1 MQISVHSNIGRRRS
15 SNQDYADY
23 YTSKAK
29 QVLFI
34 LCDGVGGNQAGDV
47 ASKMTTEYIG
57 KEFQNIDQSL
67 TWQAA
72 ETWLTE
78 IVDTVNQEVY
88 DLSLSKDE
96 YKGMSTTL
104 VMALAADDQLVICH
118 VGDSR
123 AYIFNEEGLNQVTD
137 DHSLVNELIR
147 SGEITELEGEHH
159 PQRNIV
165 TQAIG
170 GTDQVESEI
179 NHFDLSQVDYL
190 LLCSDGLSN
199 MVNHKQMLE
208 YFKSYQSLDTLGEA
222 LIDAANEAGGSDN
235 ITVVLASDLMNEEV
249 TD

>member
-72 ETWLTE
+72 ETWLIE
-78 IVDTVNQEVY
+78 IVDAVNQEIY

-104 VMALAADDQLVICH
+104 VMAL
-118 VGDSR
+118 
-123 AYIFNEEGLNQVTD
+123 
-137 DHSLVNELIR
+137 SLIH
-147 SGEITELEGEHH
+147 I
-159 PQRNIV
+159 
-165 TQAIG
+165 
-170 GTDQVESEI
+170 
-179 NHFDLSQVDYL
+179 
-190 LLCSDGLSN
+190 
-199 MVNHKQMLE
+199 
-208 YFKSYQSLDTLGEA
+208 
-222 LIDAANEAGGSDN
+222 
-235 ITVVLASDLMNEEV
+235 
-249 TD
+249 